1 VTDEPP
7 GRGLASR
14 RAVAEVVRRAA
25 LRSYGVIEVRE
36 RRWWQDLPARA
47 GLGVRG
53 VRVRSRPALSVELH
67 LRIALGVPIAEV
79 ARNVEEAVRYTVRTS
94 LEREIDALEIHV
106 DGVRAG
112 GGRGPRRTAA
122 VGDGSSEGRPSRVPS
137 RSDPGAADG
146 GAPRG

>member
-25 LRSYGVIEVRE
+25 LRSYGVIDVRE

-53 VRVRSRPALSVELH
+53 VRVRARPALSVELH

-79 ARNVEEAVRYTVRTS
+79 ARNVEEAVRYSVRTS
-94 LEREIDALEIHV
+94 VGREIQALEIHV
-106 DGVRAG
+106 DGVRAAPERG
-112 GGRGPRRTAA
+112 GGRAGRASDGRTAPPPSG
-122 VGDGSSEGRPSRVPS
+122 VMPGGDA
-137 RSDPGAADG
+137 RSDDAGTA
-146 GAPRG
+146 RG